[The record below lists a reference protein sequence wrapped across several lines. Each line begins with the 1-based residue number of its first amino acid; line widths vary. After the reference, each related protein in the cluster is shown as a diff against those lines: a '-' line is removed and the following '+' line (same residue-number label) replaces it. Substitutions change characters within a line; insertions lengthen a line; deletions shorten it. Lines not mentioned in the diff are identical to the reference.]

1 MLYEK
6 HTKFNIN
13 IYDITNTNLSFKPV
27 WWFSE
32 PKAIW
37 VLVVYQKH
45 TFSLL
50 TIVSVFLSIT
60 STSTWS
66 TQERC
71 LLQKFP
77 PSSGGI
83 RWVSKTI
90 FALQDR
96 REYQSQSQK
105 CSITLILLVFLFYI
119 LISMGKEE
127 ADQARGSSITPLWS
141 GCWRTGTP
149 GMTGCSSA
157 LLSRHSLSAL
167 ATALWQRYCR
177 DIFLSLKKQKQ

>member
-45 TFSLL
+45 TFSQL

-60 STSTWS
+60 STDTRS

-83 RWVSKTI
+83 RQVSKTI

-105 CSITLILLVFLFYI
+105 CSITLF
-119 LISMGKEE
+119 
-127 ADQARGSSITPLWS
+127 
-141 GCWRTGTP
+141 
-149 GMTGCSSA
+149 
-157 LLSRHSLSAL
+157 SLSFSSTSSSPWVRRRLIRPGGAASRL
-167 ATALWQRYCR
+167 CDQGVGGLGPRAWQDAHLLCCL
-177 DIFLSLKKQKQ
+177 DIA